1 MYFVYHKLTGVLIA
15 KTTDTEVLNNYPP
28 QTYKVIIY

>member
-1 MYFVYHKLTGVLIA
+1 MYFVYHKLTGVLVT
-15 KTTDTEVLNNYPP
+15 KTTDTKVLNDYPP